1 MFKSFRKYSVLILVA
16 ALIFGCNPN
25 TAVNDNVV
33 AEVGSKKLMLSEV
46 SSVIPNNLLF
56 EDSTAMAEDYIR
68 KWVRQELVLQK
79 AEENLSLEL
88 KNVTRELEE
97 YRKSLIIFRYKNELM
112 AQRMD
117 TVVNNS
123 EIQEYFAQNAEN
135 FRLSKPIVKAVFMKV
150 PADFAN
156 PSMLKELTSDTT
168 DPGINEIRDYCLQY
182 AKSFGIYT
190 DQWIELNTVMQNLPI
205 TVDNTEQFLR
215 GNRFV
220 EHTDSSYYYL
230 VAIQDYMLRN
240 EQAPVEYVAD
250 NIKSLILNRRK
261 ITFLKE
267 VEDNIYR
274 EGRNKNSFKIYNSE
288 TDETE

>member
-1 MFKSFRKYSVLILVA
+1 MFKSFFKYSILVLAA

-25 TAVNDNVV
+25 MPANDKVV
-33 AEVGSKKLMLSEV
+33 AEVGGKRLLFSEV
-46 SSVIPNNLLF
+46 ASVIPNNLEP
-56 EDSTAMAEDYIR
+56 EDSAAMAEDYIR
-68 KWVRQELVLQK
+68 KWVRQELILQK
-79 AEENLSLEL
+79 AEENLSTEL

-117 TVVNNS
+117 TVVNDS
-123 EIQEYFAQNAEN
+123 EIQNYYTENAQNFKLTKA
-135 FRLSKPIVKAVFMKV
+135 IVKAVFMKV

-156 PSMLKELTSDTT
+156 PSMLKELTSDTSA
-168 DPGINEIRDYCLQY
+168 PGINEIRDYCIQY

-190 DQWIELNTVMQNLPI
+190 DQWVELDAVMQNLPI
-205 TVDNTEQFLR
+205 SVDNPEQFLSR
-215 GNRFV
+215 NQFV

-230 VAIQDYMLRN
+230 VAIQNYMLRN
-240 EQAPVEYVAD
+240 EQAPVEYVAG

-261 ITFLKE
+261 ISFLKK
-267 VEDNIYR
+267 VEDNIFQ

>member
-1 MFKSFRKYSVLILVA
+1 MFKSFFKYSVLIFA
-16 ALIFGCNPN
+16 ALLIFGCNPN
-25 TAVNDNVV
+25 KLVDDKVV
-33 AEVGSKKLMLSEV
+33 AEVGGKKLILSEV
-46 SSVIPNNLLF
+46 AAIIPNNLEP
-56 EDSTAMAEDYIR
+56 EDSAAMAEDYIR

-79 AEENLSLEL
+79 AEENLSAEL

-123 EIQEYFAQNAEN
+123 EIQDYYTQNVEN
-135 FRLSKPIVKAVFMKV
+135 FKLAKAIVKAVFIKV

-156 PSMLKELTSDTT
+156 PSMLKELTSDTSA
-168 DPGINEIRDYCLQY
+168 PGINEIRDYCLQY

-190 DQWIELNTVMQNLPI
+190 DQWIELDAVMQNLPI
-205 TVDNTEQFLR
+205 SVDNPEQFLSR
-215 GNRFV
+215 NQFV

-230 VAIQDYMLRN
+230 VAIQDYMLRSA
-240 EQAPVEYVAD
+240 QAPVEYVAD
-250 NIKSLILNRRK
+250 KIKSLILNRRK

-267 VEDNIYR
+267 VEDNIFR

>member
-1 MFKSFRKYSVLILVA
+1 MFKSFFKYSILILA
-16 ALIFGCNPN
+16 ATLIFGCNPN
-25 TAVNDNVV
+25 MPANDKVV
-33 AEVGSKKLMLSEV
+33 AEVGGKRLLFSEV
-46 SSVIPNNLLF
+46 ASVIPNNLEP
-56 EDSTAMAEDYIR
+56 EDSAAMAEDYIR
-68 KWVRQELVLQK
+68 KWVRQELILQK
-79 AEENLSLEL
+79 AEENLSTEL

-117 TVVNNS
+117 TVVSDS
-123 EIQEYFAQNAEN
+123 EIQNYYTENAQNFKLTKA
-135 FRLSKPIVKAVFMKV
+135 IVKAVFMKV

-156 PSMLKELTSDTT
+156 PSMLKELTSDTSA
-168 DPGINEIRDYCLQY
+168 PGINEIRDYCIQY

-190 DQWIELNTVMQNLPI
+190 DQWVELDAVMQNLPI
-205 TVDNTEQFLR
+205 SVDNPEQFLSR
-215 GNRFV
+215 NQFV

-261 ITFLKE
+261 ISFLKK
-267 VEDNIYR
+267 VEDNIFQ

>member
-1 MFKSFRKYSVLILVA
+1 MFKSFFKYSVLILSA
-16 ALIFGCNPN
+16 LLIFGCNPK
-25 TAVNDNVV
+25 TTVNDKVV
-33 AEVGSKKLMLSEV
+33 AEVGSKKLVLDEV
-46 SSVIPNNLLF
+46 AAVIPNNL
-56 EDSTAMAEDYIR
+56 EPDDSAAMAEDYVR

-79 AEENLSLEL
+79 AEENLSSEL

-117 TVVNNS
+117 TVVS
-123 EIQEYFAQNAEN
+123 DPEIRDYYAQNTEN
-135 FRLSKPIVKAVFMKV
+135 FKLAKAIVKAVFIKV

-156 PSMLKELTSDTT
+156 HSMLKELTSDTSA
-168 DPGINEIRDYCLQY
+168 PGINEIRDYCLQY

-190 DQWIELNTVMQNLPI
+190 DQWIELNAVMQNLPVS
-205 TVDNTEQFLR
+205 VDNPEQFLSR
-215 GNRFV
+215 NQFV

-230 VAIQDYMLRN
+230 VAIQDYMLQN
-240 EQAPVEYVAD
+240 EQAPVEYVAG

-267 VEDNIYR
+267 VENNIFQ
-274 EGRNKNSFKIYNSE
+274 EGSNKNSFKIYNSE